1 MIPAAFVPVASLP
14 ETNHGKL
21 DRRGL
26 PPPDWTQLAG
36 GRSSGPMSPVESLIA
51 AVWSD
56 ELGLPVG
63 PEDNFF
69 SLGGHSLMAARLIA
83 RLRTTLHAGITL
95 RHLFERPT
103 LREFAEAVRSLEPPP
118 GRLEEMAALF
128 ERIRRMDR
136 AEKQALLDGGQPEEA

>member
-1 MIPAAFVPVASLP
+1 
-14 ETNHGKL
+14 
-21 DRRGL
+21 
-26 PPPDWTQLAG
+26 
-36 GRSSGPMSPVESLIA
+36 MSPVESLIA
-51 AVWSD
+51 AMWSD